1 MPVAELAVLFTGPT
15 FLGPEQLA
23 RGIPLSMFR
32 GSFLVFGALAV
43 SALLS
48 ACGSEPGGG
57 DPAVKPVQPAAAPA
71 KPMGL
76 PVKAAEVKVGPVVDE
91 VTAVGSLLSNE
102 AVMIRPEIDGR
113 IVGLHFEEG
122 QAVKRGQRLVTID
135 ASEYQAQLAAV
146 TAELRTEQQRY
157 TRAQELHEQ
166 NFITK
171 EALDVQAGAVDRLK
185 AQVQEVQARVDKTLI
200 RAPFAGVVGLRE
212 VSPGAYVKA
221 GNDIVTLGNS
231 YTIKVDFRIPEIYLS
246 KIEPDQPIS
255 IRVDTYPGEE
265 FHGRVYA
272 MQPAIDTET
281 RTVLMRARIPNK
293 TLKLRPGMFA
303 RVVLTMSTRT
313 DAITVPEEALWPQG
327 KDNFVFKVVDGKA
340 MLTKVE
346 LGNRRPGSV
355 EINQGLAPGDVVV
368 TEGQIKLRNG
378 APVMVMGAP
387 PAPQGG
393 DGKAG

>member
-1 MPVAELAVLFTGPT
+1 
-15 FLGPEQLA
+15 
-23 RGIPLSMFR
+23 MFR

-265 FHGRVYA
+265 FHGQVYA

-281 RTVLMRARIPNK
+281 RTVRMRARIPNK

-378 APVMVMGAP
+378 APVMVLGAP